1 MLLNRDVEKIIT
13 SYVKE
18 HKSGAFIFNGPKGV
32 LKLFTSE
39 LVNNLVFKDYES
51 FIPFNHPDV
60 YACGV
65 YDYNLYYR
73 FFINNVTNAN
83 KFVEFFLRFFSFVSS
98 LRTEVELSEDAILFL
113 REFKRTKSLNTSR
126 IEKFLEGLEDVI
138 EKVSK
143 IRSVGIDVIRDVS
156 DFVSRTSISGGKVV
170 IISGFEN
177 ATTEAQ
183 NSFLKVLE
191 ELPNNTFVVLIT
203 NELDRVL
210 PTIRSRS
217 FIVNFMYL
225 KGVDIKGIFGDTF
238 NVDEYRYYSIYN
250 LVVDG
255 VYDVRSRLKKLV
267 SKGFFSSDTSS
278 IVEVANEFSEDEIL
292 TKLFFDLS
300 SEVLNTLLL
309 IRGKIAGLDVEFPNE
324 FLSLVD
330 REKLKKYN
338 IAKLTKLQ
346 KLLDESYYNVYV
358 YNIDPRIVI
367 SNFLLECLS
376 T

>member
-1 MLLNRDVEKIIT
+1 MLLNKDVGKIIS

-18 HKSGAFIFNGPKGV
+18 HKSGVFIFNGPKGV

-39 LVNNLVFKDYES
+39 LVNSLIFENYES

-60 YACGV
+60 YAYGV
-65 YDYNLYYR
+65 YDYGLYYR
-73 FFINNVTNAN
+73 FFLNNVTNAN
-83 KFVEFFLRFFSFVSS
+83 KFTEFFLRFFSFIHS
-98 LRTEVELSEDAILFL
+98 LRAEVSISEDTILFL
-113 REFKRTKSLNTSR
+113 HEVKKTGNIDTSKV
-126 IEKFLEGLEDVI
+126 EKFLDDLDDVI
-138 EKVSK
+138 RNVSK
-143 IRSVGIDVIRDVS
+143 IRSVGIDIIRDVS

-170 IISGFEN
+170 IISGFES

-210 PTIRSRS
+210 PTIRSRA

-225 KGVDIKGIFGDTF
+225 RGVDIGSIFKDTF
-238 NVDEYRYYSIYN
+238 SVDGDRYYSIYN
-250 LVVDG
+250 LVVDN

-267 SKGFFSSDTSS
+267 SRGFFSDDTSS
-278 IVEVANEFSEDEIL
+278 IIEVANEFSEDEIL
-292 TKLFFDLS
+292 TKLFFELS
-300 SEVLNTLLL
+300 SEVINTLLL
-309 IRGKIAGLDVEFPNE
+309 IRGKIAGLDVDFPDE

-330 REKLKKYN
+330 KEKLNKYN
-338 IAKLTKLQ
+338 IAKLTRLQ
-346 KLLDESYYNVYV
+346 KLLNESYYNVYV
-358 YNIDPRIVI
+358 YNIDPKIVI

-376 T
+376 

>member
-60 YACGV
+60 YAYGV

-126 IEKFLEGLEDVI
+126 VEKFLEGLEDVI

-143 IRSVGIDVIRDVS
+143 IRSV
-156 DFVSRTSISGGKVV
+156 GGKVV